1 MTSEWK
7 RTMKLMWG
15 HSGKVR
21 MTCGCSLIFMAFF
34 VALAYW
40 GEWFFF
46 YGRDSAYMMSRTS
59 SYTTG
64 GFSAMC
70 FLFYSVYSNGKK
82 ILSNMGKWLC
92 GSRLAKSVVVKGV
105 LVNRVLV
112 FSVVFVPCLISRS
125 CLIGMGYQVYAR
137 LELFL
142 LVWGVGYLISAISTG
157 SNVMFFVVWILYM
170 VAISWGGFWKF
181 TKWIHL
187 PVWGAA
193 LIFLV
198 CVIGGTLLEKHILEQ
213 SYRSRRPGIPAMMQT
228 NFGGNR

>member
-21 MTCGCSLIFMAFF
+21 MTCGCSLIFLGFF
-34 VALAYW
+34 LVLAYW
-40 GEWFFF
+40 GEWFFSI
-46 YGRDSAYMMSRTS
+46 GRDSAYMMSRTS

-70 FLFYSVYSNGKK
+70 FLFYSVYGNGKK

-92 GSRLAKSVVVKGV
+92 GSKLAKSMVVKGV
-105 LVNRVLV
+105 LFNRAVLFFV
-112 FSVVFVPCLISRS
+112 MFVPGLISRIF
-125 CLIGMGYQVYAR
+125 LVGMGYQEYAR

-157 SNVMFFVVWILYM
+157 SNAMFVVVWVMYL
-170 VAISWGGFWKF
+170 VAISWDGFWKF

-193 LIFLV
+193 LIFMV
-198 CVIGGTLLEKHILEQ
+198 CVVGGTLLEKRILEQ
-213 SYRSRRPGIPAMMQT
+213 GYRSRKPGTPAVLQT

>member
-21 MTCGCSLIFMAFF
+21 MTCGCPLILLGCFL
-34 VALAYW
+34 ALAYL

-46 YGRDSAYMMSRTS
+46 HGRESAYMMSRS
-59 SYTTG
+59 SAYTTG
-64 GFSAMC
+64 GLSVMC
-70 FLFYSVYSNGKK
+70 FLFYSIYGNGKK
-82 ILSNMGKWLC
+82 MLSNMGKWLC
-92 GSRLAKSVVVKGV
+92 GSKLAKSMVVKGI
-105 LVNRVLV
+105 LVNRAII
-112 FSVVFVPCLISRS
+112 FCVVFVPCLISRI
-125 CLIGMGYQVYAR
+125 CLVGMGYREYAR

-157 SNVMFFVVWILYM
+157 SNVMFIVVWILYM
-170 VAISWGGFWKF
+170 VAISWNGFWKF

-187 PVWGAA
+187 SVWGAA
-193 LIFLV
+193 LILCV

-213 SYRSRRPGIPAMMQT
+213 SYKSRRPGIPAVMQT
-228 NFGGNR
+228 NLGGNR